1 MLQKMRTMS
10 ENKCVITVL
19 VSDII
24 TWKWCYQPRLNSAD
38 SHSCARALNVQNE
51 KHVHEQPRQTLTEVI
66 ESMCIECPPKQ
77 EILLADKLSTER
89 CRRDDRAAKL
99 VILFPVRSSL
109 SRFMHSPMQ
118 PRSCIPARG
127 VINYSTRSDGTLG
140 CRWILTL
147 ASQFQEQYGLQVK
160 LSSSWLEQCR
170 GYFVTV
176 PVWKGQWNKSR
187 AEWSRFSESLKQ
199 IWAHYTRVSPT
210 KTQKSPEHC
219 QFWLEN

>member
-51 KHVHEQPRQTLTEVI
+51 KHVHEQPRQTLMEVI
-66 ESMCIECPPKQ
+66 ESTCIECPPKL

-118 PRSCIPARG
+118 PRSCIPASG

-140 CRWILTL
+140 CQWILTL

-160 LSSSWLEQCR
+160 LSSSWLEQRR

-176 PVWKGQWNKSR
+176 PVWKGTVEEKQGGVEQIFWV
-187 AEWSRFSESLKQ
+187 SEAKLSSLYASQPHKN
-199 IWAHYTRVSPT
+199 T
-210 KTQKSPEHC
+210 KSPEHC